1 MLHLEFKRVTKRALG
16 VKAMRKIEGR
26 KRRKERWTRG
36 RRSIG
41 GAGIGGAGLEQRV
54 ARNIVDRLFI
64 NFECYL

>member
-16 VKAMRKIEGR
+16 VKAMRKIERR

-36 RRSIG
+36 RRS
-41 GAGIGGAGLEQRV
+41 IGGAGLEQRV